1 MNATLPHTVITARV
15 AYISEPKASKYG
27 SGHYLSVMFRDLSIA
42 DDDNPDGKIWK
53 NLSSEDSS
61 LYMVGDVCELTPR
74 LDDKG
79 KTHHDI
85 VVVQPVDTTDSP
97 APAGAPVTVKQPVK
111 NAVVSTATDDKIEP
125 PTAPGEWSLK
135 QIQTALSRPL
145 PQALLATKKMG
156 GRDIQYIPWYQVN
169 RILDKYCPG
178 WTWQIVRMELTGKQ
192 LFMVGELAVLTRDG
206 LVVRSASGCEDLDCS
221 SYGDPS
227 SNAESM
233 AFRRCAAK
241 FGLGLYLYDK

>member
-1 MNATLPHTVITARV
+1 
-15 AYISEPKASKYG
+15 
-27 SGHYLSVMFRDLSIA
+27 
-42 DDDNPDGKIWK
+42 
-53 NLSSEDSS
+53 
-61 LYMVGDVCELTPR
+61 
-74 LDDKG
+74 
-79 KTHHDI
+79 
-85 VVVQPVDTTDSP
+85 
-97 APAGAPVTVKQPVK
+97 
-111 NAVVSTATDDKIEP
+111 
-125 PTAPGEWSLK
+125 
-135 QIQTALSRPL
+135 
-145 PQALLATKKMG
+145 MG
-156 GRDIQYIPWYQVN
+156 GRDITYIPWYQVN

-192 LFMVGELAVLTRDG
+192 LFMVGELSVLTRDG